1 MNVMQVSSDTAKP
14 PVQPVKQRILGPTY
28 PVDASTRMVWLG
40 IWASCAIVLGI
51 AVWLHPD
58 PRGIGTH
65 EQLFRG
71 GMPCSFVL
79 TSGLPCPT
87 CGMTTSF
94 SHMMH
99 LQPLAAFKV
108 QPAGAIFC
116 LATIVVFFYAIYVV
130 FVGRMVL
137 VNWYRIGPVRFMLA
151 IGFILLAGWGYK
163 LADGLLT
170 GRLPMR

>member
-1 MNVMQVSSDTAKP
+1 MEASSEAEKP
-14 PVQPVKQRILGPTY
+14 PVQPAKLPVFGPTY
-28 PVDASTRMVWLG
+28 PVDAGTRLAWLG
-40 IWASCAIVLGI
+40 VWAGCAVTLGI
-51 AVWLHPD
+51 AIWLDPD
-58 PRGIGTH
+58 PRGLGTH

-94 SHMMH
+94 AHMMH

-116 LATIVVFFYAIYVV
+116 LATIVVFWYSIYIVA
-130 FVGRMVL
+130 VGRAVRI
-137 VNWYRIGPVRFMLA
+137 NWYRIGPVRFMLA

-163 LADGLLT
+163 LAYGLLT
-170 GRLPMR
+170 GQLPMR